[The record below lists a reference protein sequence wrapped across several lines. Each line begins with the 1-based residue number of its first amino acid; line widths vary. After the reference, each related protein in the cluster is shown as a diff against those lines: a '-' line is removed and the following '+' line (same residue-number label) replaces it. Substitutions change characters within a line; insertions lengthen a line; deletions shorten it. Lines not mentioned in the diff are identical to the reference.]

1 MSSDGESGGTAILDL
16 TFSQVARFRPF
27 QIVSDAFVQA
37 TDRPRAHTGLTLSEA
52 GPPAPFAAV
61 EVETGDS
68 DTVRA
73 GLATPAGDFVGL
85 VLRDDR
91 LALEVRRAGRSSTV
105 KRTTV
110 HRPSRLAFALCENRI
125 TALTDHGSG
134 WQPVLTA
141 RPRKGP
147 DLRRPETLAG
157 YRYAWGTGP
166 DTAGPDRT
174 GRDTTGQLGAVRAG
188 PFGMTGLRDP
198 HLVTHADGRPYERDG
213 RLYLTWTCAGLG
225 GFRQAHWGVFAL
237 DPDDPA
243 GLEQTAQLYTARD
256 GLLLGDHAGH
266 LVRDGDRWIVLTSA
280 WGDFRPGSVHVRHT
294 ETAADLLTG
303 VHLLH
308 TQPLALPT
316 RHATWDPGLALIDGR
331 WHVSFVES
339 ASQRPFRFHPALA
352 AGPPG
357 TPWQESLQLRGAASH
372 LTQCEGPLLTRSGGR
387 WWLLASDGDGR
398 GYPVFDLDLHER
410 DRLHA
415 PYPTN
420 IPHPQ
425 TVPLPDGSHLLLTFD
440 GTGYA
445 EQTMG
450 YGGHG
455 DVLVM
460 RST

>member
-1 MSSDGESGGTAILDL
+1 MLDL
-16 TFSQVARFRPF
+16 SFTQVTRFRPF
-27 QIVSDAFVQA
+27 QVVADAFVQA
-37 TDRPRAHTGLTLSEA
+37 TDRPRPHTGLTLSEA

-61 EVETGDS
+61 EVETGGCDS
-68 DTVRA
+68 VRA
-73 GLATPAGDFVGL
+73 GLATSEGDFVGL
-85 VLRDDR
+85 VLHGDR
-91 LALEVRRAGRSSTV
+91 LALEVRRTGRASTV
-105 KRTTV
+105 KHATV
-110 HRPSRLAFALCENRI
+110 DRPSRLAFALCENRI

-134 WQPVLTA
+134 WRPMLTA

-157 YRYAWGTGP
+157 YRYAWGTDPGS
-166 DTAGPDRT
+166 DTAGT
-174 GRDTTGQLGAVRAG
+174 LGAVRAG

-198 HLVTHADGRPYERDG
+198 HLVTQADGRPYERDG

-237 DPDDPA
+237 DPHDPTS
-243 GLEQTAQLYTARD
+243 LEQTAQLYTARD

-266 LVRDGDRWIVLTSA
+266 LVRDDDRWIVLTSA
-280 WGDFRPGSVHVRHT
+280 WGDFRPGSVHARCT
-294 ETAADLLTG
+294 ETTDDLLTG
-303 VHLLH
+303 VHLLR
-308 TQPLALPT
+308 TQPLELPT
-316 RHATWDPGLALIDGR
+316 RHAAWDPGLARIDGR

-352 AGPPG
+352 SGPPEH
-357 TPWQESLQLRGAASH
+357 TPWREGLQLRGAAGH
-372 LTQCEGPLLTRSGGR
+372 LTQCEGPILTRRGED

-410 DRLHA
+410 GRLHA

-425 TVPLPDGSHLLLTFD
+425 TIPLEDGSHLLVTFD

-460 RST
+460 RSR